1 MCWFFE
7 ISHEA
12 CLSKPDKRGYRVS
25 KMVSS
30 FSVSSMHSSEEEIWK
45 VQLSCL
51 SSLEQKIDEKVQLF
65 SLLYFFFRDTTV

>member
-7 ISHEA
+7 ISYEV
-12 CLSKPDKRGYRVS
+12 CSSKPDKRRYRVS

-30 FSVSSMHSSEEEIWK
+30 FSVPSMLSSEEEIWK
-45 VQLSCL
+45 VQLSCF

-65 SLLYFFFRDTTV
+65 SLLYFFFRVTTV

>member
-1 MCWFFE
+1 
-7 ISHEA
+7 
-12 CLSKPDKRGYRVS
+12 
-25 KMVSS
+25 
-30 FSVSSMHSSEEEIWK
+30 MHSSEEEIWK

>member
-1 MCWFFE
+1 
-7 ISHEA
+7 
-12 CLSKPDKRGYRVS
+12 
-25 KMVSS
+25 MVSS

-65 SLLYFFFRDTTV
+65 SLLYFFFRDTTVQIASFPVNVTLLYQYDRDYS

>member
-1 MCWFFE
+1 MKSVHQNQTNE
-7 ISHEA
+7 DI
-12 CLSKPDKRGYRVS
+12 VS

-30 FSVSSMHSSEEEIWK
+30 FSVSSMLSSEEEIWK

-65 SLLYFFFRDTTV
+65 SLLYFFFRVTTV